1 MTDDIVILD
10 GARTAFTEFGGSLKD
25 WSPTML
31 GVVAAKAALQRSG
44 IDPSEIDDVVFG
56 NVIQCTQ
63 DAAYLARHVG
73 LRAGVSEETPA
84 LTVNRLCGSGLQ
96 AMVSGAQ
103 NLLSGEATVVLAGG
117 AESLSTAPYT
127 VPRARWGQTMGNMP
141 FVDTLWS
148 ALTDAYVDTPMAI
161 TAENLATRYGITRQ
175 DQDAFALRSH
185 QRAAAA
191 TASGRLAAEIV
202 PIEIQTKKGPQ
213 VVSSDEHVRPDTSA
227 EALAKLPARFRKDG
241 SVTAG
246 NASGMNDGAAAVIVT
261 TARKAAERGWKP
273 RARLVSWATAGVD
286 PAFMGIGPVPASQK
300 ALKRAGLTLDQMD
313 VIEVNEAFAAQA
325 LSVARALDLDPDRL
339 NPNGGA
345 VALGHPLAASGTRLA
360 LTVIE
365 ELSRTNGRYGLAS
378 LCIGGGQGI
387 TAIFERL

>member
-31 GVVAAKAALQRSG
+31 GVVAAQAAMQRSG

-63 DAAYLARHVG
+63 DAAYLARHVA
-73 LRAGVSEETPA
+73 LRAGVPEETPA

-161 TAENLATRYGITRQ
+161 TAENLAARYGITRQ
-175 DQDAFALRSH
+175 DQDDFALRSH

-191 TASGRLAAEIV
+191 MASGRLAAEIV
-202 PIEIQTKKGPQ
+202 PIEIQTKKGTQ
-213 VVSSDEHVRPDTSA
+213 IVSSDEHVRAVLPVGVAHDVA
-227 EALAKLPARFRKDG
+227 MHDARDAGGHHGRHRAVLGRRQLDRAPHGLGIQRIPLDAVLDDHVGVRVRVRFPLLAGDVDLVGRDRLLLLGQDRHD
-241 SVTAG
+241 VHR
-246 NASGMNDGAAAVIVT
+246 GAA
-261 TARKAAERGWKP
+261 RDPDEQLLH
-273 RARLVSWATAGVD
+273 RAGAGV
-286 PAFMGIGPVPASQK
+286 
-300 ALKRAGLTLDQMD
+300 AG
-313 VIEVNEAFAAQA
+313 A
-325 LSVARALDLDPDRL
+325 
-339 NPNGGA
+339 
-345 VALGHPLAASGTRLA
+345 
-360 LTVIE
+360 
-365 ELSRTNGRYGLAS
+365 SRTATLPS
-378 LCIGGGQGI
+378 V
-387 TAIFERL
+387 